1 VRSPITI
8 FVHHELR
15 LPWNMIKVWM
25 VPKMRT
31 PKEGPDDVSRASGQ
45 EGAADHY
52 GRDRIH
58 LHSHGVQ
65 PYPES
70 M

>member
-31 PKEGPDDVSRASGQ
+31 PKRVPTT
-45 EGAADHY
+45 
-52 GRDRIH
+52 
-58 LHSHGVQ
+58 
-65 PYPES
+65 
-70 M
+70 